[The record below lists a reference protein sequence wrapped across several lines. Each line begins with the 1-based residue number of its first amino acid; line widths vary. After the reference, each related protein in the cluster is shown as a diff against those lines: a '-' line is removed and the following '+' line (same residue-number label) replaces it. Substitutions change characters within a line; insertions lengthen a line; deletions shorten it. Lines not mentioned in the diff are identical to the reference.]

1 MEAVPAGHVALAL
14 DAGAIVIVMGAAGG
28 GTHDTVVRLG
38 NERGQEMDA
47 RSVAL
52 AVEALRDLAM
62 ELSADRRN
70 LALAPEAVDRAPSQP
85 LGPERAAVEV
95 DVATVTPSVAPQPEP
110 GEAFGGSPRDGGA
123 WAEGDFLSDVEPML
137 FVRAYGGASTASPG
151 PRVGLGTGVGLCVQR
166 HCLTVFAEVPLH
178 VGPSDPF
185 DTRYQYPTFGSS
197 FYSRP
202 FTFAG
207 LTPGASVGFVT
218 RVGYFEQDMG
228 LSDEGL
234 QTDLGARGTLELG
247 YALWAGLEL
256 TTEVGADLILDRLH
270 LSSGGRVADRGDRL
284 TPWAQAAVRYA
295 L

>member
-1 MEAVPAGHVALAL
+1 L
-14 DAGAIVIVMGAAGG
+14 
-28 GTHDTVVRLG
+28 
-38 NERGQEMDA
+38 
-47 RSVAL
+47 
-52 AVEALRDLAM
+52 
-62 ELSADRRN
+62 
-70 LALAPEAVDRAPSQP
+70 
-85 LGPERAAVEV
+85 
-95 DVATVTPSVAPQPEP
+95 
-110 GEAFGGSPRDGGA
+110 
-123 WAEGDFLSDVEPML
+123 
-137 FVRAYGGASTASPG
+137 
-151 PRVGLGTGVGLCVQR
+151 GLGTGVGLCVLR

-178 VGPSDPF
+178 VGPAEPF

-202 FTFAG
+202 FTYAG
-207 LTPGASVGFVT
+207 FTPGASLGFVT

-228 LSDEGL
+228 LPDQGL

-247 YALWAGLEL
+247 YALWRGLEL